1 MKQTATGK
9 IFLIVLF
16 VSGWFSLIAQ
26 FYLIIINR
34 TTSVGETIIRY
45 FSFFT
50 ILTNIL
56 VVLCATTLL
65 FGYKKNRNTFFARL
79 NNVTGIAVNIAIVG
93 LVYNII
99 LRNLWKTEGLQ
110 WIVNE
115 LLHVTTPLL
124 FSIYWLIFIPKIK
137 ELLKSV
143 YPWLL
148 YPFCYLLM
156 ILILGH
162 YFLYY
167 PYPFIDVI
175 KLGYQQVVINSIGML
190 LAFLTVLI
198 VFVLINSI
206 KKDNQPEIK

>member
-1 MKQTATGK
+1 
-9 IFLIVLF
+9 
-16 VSGWFSLIAQ
+16 
-26 FYLIIINR
+26 
-34 TTSVGETIIRY
+34 
-45 FSFFT
+45 
-50 ILTNIL
+50 
-56 VVLCATTLL
+56 
-65 FGYKKNRNTFFARL
+65 
-79 NNVTGIAVNIAIVG
+79 VTGIAVNIAIVG